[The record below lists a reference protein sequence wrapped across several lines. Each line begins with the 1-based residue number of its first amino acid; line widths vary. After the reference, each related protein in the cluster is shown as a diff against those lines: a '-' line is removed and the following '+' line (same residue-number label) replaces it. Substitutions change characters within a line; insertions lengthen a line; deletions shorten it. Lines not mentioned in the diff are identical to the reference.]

1 MSDNADDLLDE
12 LEQLEHASDKMA
24 DDVQQAKDKRE
35 ELKTAETVSELDAAA
50 LSLESSKTA
59 QMAAEQSQKAAEAA
73 VKMSHEQK
81 AQLMEL
87 GDANVAWRQALR
99 TASRDL
105 KSSKNAVSIMM
116 GVSVTVSLSAAG
128 AIGWMLYHQNQ
139 QQEAF
144 ENEVADILTTETR
157 LFQKD
162 MTLKVDQLAS
172 LIESMSAD
180 IRRLAQNNAAEPVTD
195 ANRDSAPADSTETPN
210 TQTAPEQET
219 RAEEETLDQSSN
231 STETTEPNKPAK
243 ASPEAESVETTETTS
258 AQPASNMEMDLT
270 PLQDALASLDG
281 QNDQQQQA
289 LTQIQEKLGR
299 ILTLQSQLE
308 AKTLA
313 ELAKVN
319 KAQSQSSAQASNND
333 SQNTEQS
340 DASTASSLTDE
351 QAERLKAIAW
361 SAFQERKMLK
371 NIEASLKE
379 LMQQLSA
386 SPSASAPDT
395 TTGPALNKI
404 THQLDALGQSVDA
417 LQTQQSQIEQKVEK
431 LDALTQKLAA
441 KPDPYRYSAPDR
453 QSE

>member
-12 LEQLEHASDKMA
+12 LEQLEHASEKMT
-24 DDVQQAKDKRE
+24 DDVQQAKNKRD
-35 ELKTAETVSELDAAA
+35 ELKTTETVSELDAAA

-59 QMAAEQSQKAAEAA
+59 QLAAEQSQKAAEAA

-180 IRRLAQNNAAEPVTD
+180 IRHLAQNNAAEPVSV
-195 ANRDSAPADSTETPN
+195 ANGDSAPADSMTAPDTSDA
-210 TQTAPEQET
+210 QTAPEQEAP
-219 RAEEETLDQSSN
+219 AEEAALPESSN
-231 STETTEPNKPAK
+231 SIEPIEPSEAPLETESAEITGT
-243 ASPEAESVETTETTS
+243 ASGQPGSDVSV
-258 AQPASNMEMDLT
+258 DLT
-270 PLQDALASLDG
+270 PLQEALASLDG

-289 LTQIQEKLGR
+289 LTQIQEKLSR

-313 ELAKVN
+313 ELAKIN
-319 KAQSQSSAQASNND
+319 KAQLQPSEKPSDND
-333 SQNTEQS
+333 SQNTKQS
-340 DASTASSLTDE
+340 SVSNASSLSDE

-379 LMQQLSA
+379 LMNQLSA
-386 SPSASAPDT
+386 APSASAPDT
-395 TTGPALNKI
+395 TTGPALEKI
-404 THQLDALGQSVDA
+404 TRQLDALGQSVDA

-453 QSE
+453 KSE